1 VADPLLEVQALT
13 TEFTASG
20 QVIHAVRGVSFRV
33 ERGEVVGIVGESGCG
48 KSVTALSIM
57 RLVPS
62 PPGRIVSGS
71 VRLGGLELTGLGRS
85 EIARIRGGRM
95 SMIFQD
101 PFSALNPTM
110 TLGAQ
115 ITESLLAHRPMPR
128 AQAREEALA
137 LLRSV
142 QIPSPEM
149 RFRQYP
155 HEVSGGQ
162 RQRVMIAMAFSS
174 QPELVIADEPT
185 TALDVTVQAQILNLM
200 DEFRRKAG
208 SAVLLITH
216 DFGIVAETCD
226 RVLVM
231 YAGQIVEE
239 AATAAILSRPRHP
252 YTQAL
257 IRSLPRLEGESGGR
271 LPTIAGRPPDLAQPP
286 AGCAFADRCG
296 RAEERCRSVEPEW
309 RIHAAGGVR
318 CLLADVGEAA

>member
-1 VADPLLEVQALT
+1 MADPLLEVQGLT

-20 QVIHAVRGVSFRV
+20 QVVHAVRGVSFRL

-57 RLVPS
+57 RLVPN

-71 VRLGGLELTGLGRS
+71 VLLGGLELTGLGRR
-85 EIARIRGGRM
+85 EMARIRGGRM
-95 SMIFQD
+95 SMVFQD

-115 ITESLLAHRPMPR
+115 ITESLLAHRPMPK

-174 QPELVIADEPT
+174 RPELVIADEPT

-239 AATAAILSRPRHP
+239 APTSAILSRPRHA

-257 IRSLPRLEGESGGR
+257 IRSLPRLEGASGGK

-286 AGCAFADRCG
+286 AGCAFADRCD
-296 RAEERCRSVEPEW
+296 RAEERCRVTEPEW
-309 RIHAAGGVR
+309 RAHAAGGVR
-318 CLLADVGEAA
+318 CLFADPEETA

>member
-1 VADPLLEVQALT
+1 MADPLLEVQGLT

-33 ERGEVVGIVGESGCG
+33 DRGEVVGIVGESGCG
-48 KSVTALSIM
+48 KSVTALSVM
-57 RLVPS
+57 RLVPN
-62 PPGRIVSGS
+62 PPGRIVAGS
-71 VRLGGLELTGLGRS
+71 VRLGGLELTSLGRS
-85 EIARIRGGRM
+85 EMARIRGGRM

-115 ITESLLAHRPMPR
+115 ITESLLAHRPTPK

-200 DEFRRKAG
+200 DEFRRRAG

-239 AATAAILSRPRHP
+239 APTAAIISRPRHP

-257 IRSLPRLEGESGGR
+257 IRSLPRLEGASGGR
-271 LPTIAGRPPDLAQPP
+271 LPTIAGRPPDLAHPP
-286 AGCAFADRCG
+286 AGCAFADRCD
-296 RAEERCRSVEPEW
+296 RAEMRCRVTEPEW
-309 RIHAAGGVR
+309 RSHSAGGVR
-318 CLLADVGEAA
+318 CLLADLGETA